1 MLPTRVAPP
10 LPPTRQL
17 ALPLDVGVSHLNL
30 GVFGAPVAPRRVWR
44 GLTEA
49 LRQHVQQELLRICQE
64 ISHDA
69 GHHR

>member
-17 ALPLDVGVSHLNL
+17 ALPLDVGVSHPAL
-30 GVFGAPVAPRRVWR
+30 GVFGAPVAPQR
-44 GLTEA
+44 
-49 LRQHVQQELLRICQE
+49 ELLRICQE

-69 GHHR
+69 AHPR